1 MEQIMKT
8 FVLIVVIGGQNI
20 SGYLSIKNFKSYKD
34 CTKVINYVKDKKVIK
49 LLGVKLK
56 PEYMRCK
63 KV

>member
-1 MEQIMKT
+1 MKT

-20 SGYLSIKNFKSYKD
+20 SGYLSIKNFDSVKE
-34 CTKVINYVKDKKVIK
+34 CTRVINYIKDKKEIK
-49 LLGVKLK
+49 LLGVNLK

>member
-1 MEQIMKT
+1 MKT
-8 FVLIVVIGGQNI
+8 FVLLVVIGGTNI
-20 SGYLSIKNFKSYKD
+20 NGYLSIQNFDSIKE
-34 CTKVINYVKDKKVIK
+34 CTRVINYVKEKKEIR

>member
-1 MEQIMKT
+1 MKT
-8 FVLIVVIGGQNI
+8 FVLIVVIGGTNI
-20 SGYLSIKNFKSYKD
+20 NGYLYIQNFDSIKE
-34 CTKVINYVKDKKVIK
+34 CTRVINYVKEKKEIR